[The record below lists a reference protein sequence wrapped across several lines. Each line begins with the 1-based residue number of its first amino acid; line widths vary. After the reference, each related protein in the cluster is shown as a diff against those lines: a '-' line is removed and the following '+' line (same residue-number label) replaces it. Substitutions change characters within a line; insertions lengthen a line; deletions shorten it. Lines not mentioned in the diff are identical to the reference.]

1 MARSISDVVIP
12 SRLNLALR
20 AISIMSLALAGAGC
34 ATPQTRVV
42 TDYCTPW
49 RPIYPSRTDV
59 LTDGTAKAILAHD
72 HTGAKLCGWKPNPT
86 KEK

>member
-1 MARSISDVVIP
+1 MARSIPGVVIP

-20 AISIMSLALAGAGC
+20 AIFLALPALACAGC
-34 ATPQTRVV
+34 AAPQVRTV
-42 TDYCTPW
+42 TDFCTPW
-49 RPIYPSRTDV
+49 RAIYAEKQDV

-72 HTGAKLCGWKPNPT
+72 RTGAKLCGWKPNPT

>member
-1 MARSISDVVIP
+1 MARSTPGVVIP

-20 AISIMSLALAGAGC
+20 AIPLLMLALVCAGC
-34 ATPQTRVV
+34 AAPQVRTV

-49 RPIYPSRTDV
+49 RAIYSSQQDV
-59 LTDGTAKAILAHD
+59 LTDVTARAILAHD
-72 HTGAKLCGWKPNPT
+72 QTGAKLCGWKPNPT